1 MSGTIWAC
9 RSRWRFWATLLVAAL
24 CILAIASAAPA
35 GKERNKKGWE
45 FAKVYT
51 YAYDE
56 VFEGAQEAIEQRGWL
71 VTAAE
76 KEQGVIAG
84 RPASPECS
92 ITFTFHIQPIEAR
105 GPKPAT
111 KVTIAVNSHG
121 FGCLEL
127 RERVAGT
134 LCSSFRG
141 RSGAV
146 LIDPPRWSPT
156 VYEPEIP
163 PQGDSR

>member
-1 MSGTIWAC
+1 LRGVCGNSAEMRGNEDRDR
-9 RSRWRFWATLLVAAL
+9 RSVWPSEAAVLAAL
-24 CILAIASAAPA
+24 CISAITSPTSAAPA
-35 GKERNKKGWE
+35 DKGRDKKGSE
-45 FAKVYT
+45 FAKVYAYT
-51 YAYDE
+51 YDE

-134 LCSSFRG
+134 LFNRLFMALS
-141 RSGAV
+141 A
-146 LIDPPRWSPT
+146 PR
-156 VYEPEIP
+156 
-163 PQGDSR
+163 